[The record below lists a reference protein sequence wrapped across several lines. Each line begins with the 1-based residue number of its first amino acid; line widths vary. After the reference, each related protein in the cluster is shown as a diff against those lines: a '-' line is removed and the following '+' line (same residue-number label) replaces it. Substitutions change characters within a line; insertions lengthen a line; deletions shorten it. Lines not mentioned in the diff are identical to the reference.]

1 MNWLLFNILIVGIIY
16 TSNLIHSNLGLFNRY
31 LYHRYYEVSLSRN
44 DSSITMLLV
53 VKLNTEQTIT
63 LVDKLIYTF
72 KHAKVI
78 TSTTMVFKTIV
89 KYIFNEI

>member
-1 MNWLLFNILIVGIIY
+1 
-16 TSNLIHSNLGLFNRY
+16 
-31 LYHRYYEVSLSRN
+31 
-44 DSSITMLLV
+44 MLLV

-78 TSTTMVFKTIV
+78 TSTTMVFETIV